1 MLSLS
6 ALRAWWR
13 LILSYSTWM
22 ASQMLISSVSL
33 IFVFLCL
40 IFNYRDIKNLWGSA
54 LQIKVVLRADIL
66 GSTYDKVAVISG
78 MDGFIYVS

>member
-6 ALRAWWR
+6 ASRAWWR